1 MIKTENYLWE
11 RDVSADFH
19 EAMNQMRA
27 EPAPTDSV
35 DRFLMTAARLN
46 ESGTLT
52 TDRQPN
58 SGGSKKSNLVSTQNG
73 PVSNR
78 AFFTGRATMIT
89 LKTLAAA
96 VLVIGGIAWFEMG
109 NGTLSPVAFADVL
122 PGVDNVTTMTWT
134 TTAYLRASTKDGK
147 LIGIGRSRHQ
157 TAYRHPG
164 QYRET
169 RLDEDGVVNG
179 ITITDYRVNRILVLD
194 VKKKKA
200 VLKTPSHPGFLQSPF
215 AFVGDVIRDREI
227 GSDSL
232 SIKSVA
238 ILGKKE
244 FEMKQVNVV
253 QAIIKSL
260 TSENQMRHDYLFDA
274 DSKQLVGTWRGNEID
289 FDYES
294 AAELKDWK
302 IPGARVTIVGGL
314 DHEINLK
321 PILNASDFSL
331 DPPAGYDVE
340 KIAAPTVTEDE
351 VIAYLAAAAQF
362 NGNKLP
368 DSPYAAYDREKLN
381 DELKK
386 DESLRSAEV
395 TGLIEQVGKFKLRE
409 IYSPPIRRFVD
420 DHTSPESFHYV
431 GSGVALGEA
440 DRIVCWYR
448 LRNAKTY
455 RAIYGD
461 LSARDIAES
470 DLPLKLSR

>member
-1 MIKTENYLWE
+1 MIMTENDRWE

-19 EAMNQMRA
+19 EVMKQMRA

-35 DRFLMTAARLN
+35 DLFLMTAARLN
-46 ESGTLT
+46 QSGTLT
-52 TDRQPN
+52 TDLQPN
-58 SGGSKKSNLVSTQNG
+58 SRGSKKSNLVSTQNG

-78 AFFTGRATMIT
+78 AFFTGRAKMIT

-96 VLVIGGIAWFEMG
+96 VLVIGGIAWFGMG
-109 NGTLSPVAFADVL
+109 NETLSPVAFADNL

-134 TTAYLRASTKDGK
+134 TTNYLRASTKDGK
-147 LIGIGRSRHQ
+147 LIGIGRSRSQ

-169 RLDEDGVVNG
+169 ALDEDGVVNW

-232 SIKSVA
+232 SIKSVS

-244 FEMKQVNVV
+244 FEKKQVNVV

-260 TSENQMRHDYLFDA
+260 TSEDQTRHDYLFDV

-302 IPGARVTIVGGL
+302 IPGAILTMVGGL
-314 DHEINLK
+314 DHEINLQ
-321 PILNASDFSL
+321 PILNSSDFSL

-368 DSPYAAYDREKLN
+368 NSPYAAYDREKLN

-431 GSGVALGEA
+431 GSGVTLGEA
-440 DRIVCWYR
+440 DRIVCWYQ
-448 LRNAKTY
+448 LRNATTY

-461 LSARDIAES
+461 LSARDITES
-470 DLPLKLSR
+470 NLPLKLSR

>member
-1 MIKTENYLWE
+1 MIMTENNLWE

-19 EAMNQMRA
+19 EVMKQMRA
-27 EPAPTDSV
+27 EPAPIDSV

-52 TDRQPN
+52 TDLQPN
-58 SGGSKKSNLVSTQNG
+58 SRGSKKSNLVSRQNG

-78 AFFTGRATMIT
+78 AFFTGRAKMIT
-89 LKTLAAA
+89 LQTLAAA
-96 VLVIGGIAWFEMG
+96 VLVIGGIAWFGMG
-109 NGTLSPVAFADVL
+109 NETLSPVAFADDL
-122 PGVDNVTTMTWT
+122 PGVDNVTTMTWVT
-134 TTAYLRASTKDGK
+134 TCYLRVTTKDGK
-147 LIGIGRSRHQ
+147 LIGIGRHRRR

-169 RLDEDGVVNG
+169 GLDEDGTVNSV
-179 ITITDYRVNRILVLD
+179 TIADYRVNRILVLN

-215 AFVGDVIRDREI
+215 AFVGDVIRERQI
-227 GSDSL
+227 GSDSRR
-232 SIKSVA
+232 IKSVS
-238 ILGKKE
+238 LQEKKE
-244 FEMKQVNVV
+244 FENRHVNVV
-253 QAIIKSL
+253 QAIFESL
-260 TSENQMRHDYLFDA
+260 TSKDQMRDEYLFDVE
-274 DSKQLVGTWRGNEID
+274 SKQLAGVWRGNEVD

-294 AAELKDWK
+294 AAELKDLK

-314 DHEINLK
+314 DHEINLQ
-321 PILNASDFSL
+321 PMLDASDFSL

-351 VIAYLAAAAQF
+351 VIDYLAAAAKF

-368 DSPYAAYDREKLN
+368 DAPYAAYDREKLS

-386 DESLRSAEV
+386 GESLRSAEV
-395 TGLIEQVGKFKLRE
+395 TGLIEQVEKFKLRE

-440 DRIVCWYR
+440 DRIVCWYQ
-448 LRNAKTY
+448 LRNATTY

-461 LSARDIAES
+461 LSARDITES